1 LKYALAAGAI
11 SEYPGAAGP
20 LSGWV
25 LPMVTVVEVT
35 PGADAVFALELEL
48 ELPQAAVSSAAAP
61 PTAATA
67 QVLDLLISGRMRVLL
82 MCVDTDVCWSH

>member
-1 LKYALAAGAI
+1 LAAGAI

-20 LSGWV
+20 VSGWV
-25 LPMVTVVEVT
+25 LPIVTVVAVT
-35 PGADAVFALELEL
+35 PGAEAVFAVEV
-48 ELPQAAVSSAAAP
+48 ELPQAAASIAAAP

-82 MCVDTDVCWSH
+82 VGVGADS

>member
-1 LKYALAAGAI
+1 LKYALDAGAI

-20 LSGWV
+20 VSGWV
-25 LPMVTVVEVT
+25 LPIVTVVAVT
-35 PGADAVFALELEL
+35 PGAEAVLPVELA
-48 ELPQAAVSSAAAP
+48 LPQAADSSTAAP

-82 MCVDTDVCWSH
+82 VYVAAGC